1 MNTIWVEFTK
11 RCWFPPQIDRTL
23 FGSVYRLGWV
33 GLGFSRHNLTEWV
46 KAWRN
51 ALENAK
57 AAKPNK
63 DQRQQH

>member
-11 RCWFPPQIDRTL
+11 RFWHPAIDRTL
-23 FGSVYRLGWV
+23 FGSVYRLGWI

-57 AAKPNK
+57 GAKTK
-63 DQRQQH
+63 DSRQQH